1 MRISFDITDF
11 SGSKYSEVH
20 IEALQEIANIG
31 VGHSATA
38 LSELLH
44 RRVDMSIP
52 NVSLIKLEE
61 ASGIIAASPET
72 VMTAVLIDAV
82 ENDIMLNYLLLLD
95 VESTKNLLK
104 ILQEQSP
111 PENLSELD
119 DISLSIIQETGSI
132 LLLHVISAIN
142 TFTESKWYP
151 SVPQISIDMIGSIID
166 EVIGRDLGST
176 THFLRVQCDIFT
188 DPEDAETSSRKI
200 KGEIF
205 ILPNDEGLKLLMN
218 RLYGEGWEE
227 MI

>member
-1 MRISFDITDF
+1 LSFDITDF
-11 SGSKYSEVH
+11 TGSKYSEVH
-20 IEALQEIANIG
+20 IEALQEVANIG

-52 NVSLIKLEE
+52 TVSLIKLEE
-61 ASGIIAASPET
+61 ASSIIATSPET
-72 VMTAVLIDAV
+72 VMTAVLIDTV
-82 ENDIMLNYLLLLD
+82 ENDIMLNYLLLFD
-95 VESTKNLLK
+95 VASTKNLLK
-104 ILQEQSP
+104 ILQEHKP
-111 PENLSELD
+111 PENLSDLD
-119 DISLSIIQETGSI
+119 EISLSILQETGSI

-142 TFTESKWYP
+142 SFTESKWYP

-188 DPEDAETSSRKI
+188 DPEDAEVASRKI
-200 KGEIF
+200 RGEIF
-205 ILPNDEGLKLLMN
+205 ILPSSPGLDLLMN

-227 MI
+227 MV

>member
-1 MRISFDITDF
+1 MSFDITDF

-44 RRVDMSIP
+44 RRVGMSIP
-52 NVSLIKLEE
+52 TVSLIKLEE
-61 ASGIIAASPET
+61 ASSIIAASPET
-72 VMTAVLIDAV
+72 VMTAVLIDTV
-82 ENDIMLNYLLLLD
+82 ENDVMLNYLLLFD
-95 VESTKNLLK
+95 VESTRNLLR
-104 ILQEQSP
+104 ILQEHTP

-142 TFTESKWYP
+142 SFTDSKWYP
-151 SVPQISIDMIGSIID
+151 SIPQISIDMIGSIID
-166 EVIGRDLGST
+166 EVIGRDLGAT

-188 DPEDAETSSRKI
+188 DPEDTEVTSRKI

-205 ILPNDEGLKLLMN
+205 ILPNDEGLDLLMN

>member
-1 MRISFDITDF
+1 
-11 SGSKYSEVH
+11 
-20 IEALQEIANIG
+20 
-31 VGHSATA
+31 
-38 LSELLH
+38 
-44 RRVDMSIP
+44 MSIP

-61 ASGIIAASPET
+61 ASGIIAANPET
-72 VMTAVLIDAV
+72 VMTAVLVDAI
-82 ENDIMLNYLLLLD
+82 ENDIMLNYMLLFD
-95 VESTKNLLK
+95 VESTRNLLK
-104 ILQEQSP
+104 ILQEHRP

-142 TFTESKWYP
+142 SFTESKWFP

-188 DPEDAETSSRKI
+188 DPEDAEVASRKI